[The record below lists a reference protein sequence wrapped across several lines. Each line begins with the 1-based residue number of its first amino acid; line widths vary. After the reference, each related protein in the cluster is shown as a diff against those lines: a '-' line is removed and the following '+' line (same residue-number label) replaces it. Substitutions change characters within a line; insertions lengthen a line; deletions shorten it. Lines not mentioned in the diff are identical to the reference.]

1 MFDPKCGIGGIILL
15 DFFIFILEAK
25 QEMKLLSSRIS
36 SICLLELRSPRSLFL
51 WKYAIFAASI
61 KICILS
67 GSLNLNSDN
76 FYID

>member
-25 QEMKLLSSRIS
+25 LEMKLLFRIF

-51 WKYAIFAASI
+51 WKYAIFAALL
-61 KICILS
+61 KYVFFL
-67 GSLNLNSDN
+67 DH
-76 FYID
+76 